1 MNGKLIPIEPE
12 TGRLSPEELTPRR
25 IVAEL
30 DRYIVSQDDAKRAV
44 AVALRN
50 RWRRLRLPPEISYE
64 ITPKNIILIGPTG
77 VGKTEIARRLARLVG
92 APFVKVEASKF
103 TEVGYVGRDVESI
116 VRDLTEIA
124 MNMVRE
130 EERARVAAL
139 AKERAE
145 ERLVEL
151 LLPRPPAQPRPG
163 ATDQERR
170 EYDEALAH
178 HERSL
183 EKIRGMLA
191 GGELEDREVEVQV
204 TTADNPVMTAFSG
217 AGLEGMGL
225 DLGDMLKDLFPKRK
239 RKVRLK
245 VSEAR
250 KVLEN
255 EEAERLMDQQAITR
269 QGLIRTET
277 TGIVFLDELDK
288 IVAGGS
294 AHGPDVSR
302 EGVQR
307 DLLPLVEGTTVKT
320 KYGMVSTDHI
330 LFIAAGAFHHKKPSD
345 LMPELQGRFPIRVK
359 LSSLTKED
367 FTRILTEPKNAL
379 VKQYQALLGTE
390 KLRLEFEPGAV
401 ERLAELAEYIN
412 SHTQDIGARRLHTV
426 LEALLEEA
434 SFEAADLDRE
444 QALTVTTDYI
454 DEKLEKLSK
463 DEDLSRYIL

>member
-1 MNGKLIPIEPE
+1 MENKLMPLEPE
-12 TGRLSPEELTPRR
+12 EKRLSSDELTPRR
-25 IVAEL
+25 IVTEL
-30 DRYIVSQDDAKRAV
+30 DRYIVGQDDAKRSV
-44 AVALRN
+44 AVSLRN
-50 RWRRLRLPPEISYE
+50 RWRRLQLPPEIAFE

-116 VRDLTEIA
+116 IRDLTDIA

-130 EERARVAAL
+130 EERARVAEL
-139 AKERAE
+139 AEKRAE
-145 ERLVEL
+145 EKLLEL
-151 LLPRPPAQPRPG
+151 LLPRPPVLPGPG
-163 ATDQERR
+163 ASEEERK
-170 EYDEALAH
+170 EYEEALAH
-178 HERSL
+178 HERSV
-183 EKIRGMLA
+183 EKLRGLLA
-191 GGELEDREVEVQV
+191 AGELEDREVDVQV
-204 TTADNPVMTAFSG
+204 SSSDNPVLSAFSG

-225 DLGDMLKDLFPKRK
+225 DLGDMLSGLFPKKKK
-239 RKVRLK
+239 RVRLK

-250 KVLEN
+250 RALVN
-255 EEAERLMDQQAITR
+255 EEAERLMDQEKVTR
-269 QGLIRTET
+269 EALARTET

-288 IVAGGS
+288 IVAGGTI
-294 AHGPDVSR
+294 HGPDVSR

-320 KYGMVSTDHI
+320 KYGLVSTDHI
-330 LFIAAGAFHHKKPSD
+330 LFIAAGAFHQKKPSD

-359 LSSLTKED
+359 LNSLTKED

-379 VKQYQALLGTE
+379 VKQYQSLLGTE
-390 KLRLEFEPGAV
+390 RLRLEFAPGAV

-412 SHTQDIGARRLHTV
+412 THTQDIGARRLHTV

-444 QALTVTTDYI
+444 QKLIVTREYI
-454 DEKLEKLSK
+454 DEKLESLAK

>member
-1 MNGKLIPIEPE
+1 
-12 TGRLSPEELTPRR
+12 
-25 IVAEL
+25 
-30 DRYIVSQDDAKRAV
+30 
-44 AVALRN
+44 
-50 RWRRLRLPPEISYE
+50 
-64 ITPKNIILIGPTG
+64 
-77 VGKTEIARRLARLVG
+77 
-92 APFVKVEASKF
+92 

-116 VRDLTEIA
+116 IRDLTEIA
-124 MNMVRE
+124 MSMVRE
-130 EERARVAAL
+130 EERKRVAAE
-139 AKERAE
+139 AKKRSE

-151 LLPRPPAQPRPG
+151 LLPRPPIQPRSG
-163 ATDQERR
+163 ATEEERR
-170 EYDEALAH
+170 EYAEAVAH

-183 EKIRGMLA
+183 EKILGMLRS
-191 GGELEDREVEVQV
+191 GELEDREVEVQIA
-204 TTADNPVMTAFSG
+204 TSDNPVITAFSG

-225 DLGDMLKDLFPKRK
+225 DLGDMLKDLFPKKK

-245 VSEAR
+245 VAEAR
-250 KVLEN
+250 KVIES
-255 EEAERLMDQQAITR
+255 EEAERLMDQEKVIREA
-269 QGLIRTET
+269 LERTET

-288 IVAGGS
+288 VVGGGS

-320 KYGMVSTDHI
+320 KYGLVNTDHI

-379 VKQYQALLGTE
+379 IKQYQALLGTE
-390 KLRLEFEPGAV
+390 KLRLEFASGAV

-412 SHTQDIGARRLHTV
+412 THTQDIGARRLYTV

-444 QALTVTTDYI
+444 QTLTITTSFI
-454 DEKLEKLSK
+454 DERLEELAK